1 MHKRKIAP
9 MKLNLDASEVVSQV
23 EMLIGLF
30 KLKTAALE
38 SVPEHVVNLFFDC
51 ISSLANNIV
60 LEDFSPT
67 VTTKNIDEICIK
79 MKIIRPTHLIATAI
93 RTGDLESLSLLHD

>member
-1 MHKRKIAP
+1 
-9 MKLNLDASEVVSQV
+9 MKLNLGASEVVSPV
-23 EMLIGLF
+23 EMLIKLF
-30 KLKTAALE
+30 KLKTAALK

-51 ISSLANNIV
+51 ISSLGDNVV

-67 VTTKNIDEICIK
+67 VSTKNIDEICIK
-79 MKIIRPTHLIATAI
+79 IKIIGPTHLIATAI